1 MASSSSDEEIVRF
14 LPLDATGAA
23 VLDFEGDLTEEVPAS
38 DDGSGR
44 AEEWGWLSAGAV
56 RQENKENF
64 HQKKGHES
72 FQ

>member
-1 MASSSSDEEIVRF
+1 MVRF

-23 VLDFEGDLTEEVPAS
+23 DLAFEGDLTEEVPES

-44 AEEWGWLSAGAV
+44 AEEWGWLSAGAL
-56 RQENKENF
+56 RQENKEDF
-64 HQKKGHES
+64 HQKKRHES